1 MGVTDCES
9 RAYFKC
15 PDGSFSFPIASIGG
29 QTCGKLVSNNKTKGH
44 IKKAADLTALKL
56 KPLEVCITEAEH
68 ATFGVSWPTD
78 SHSRILQDT
87 ALGTDGLS
95 GWREQVL
102 ASANAN
108 HAKQVRFRVY
118 MPSP

>member
-1 MGVTDCES
+1 MRETRLEQQDERTYQEGG
-9 RAYFKC
+9 
-15 PDGSFSFPIASIGG
+15 GSLGTEAEASGG
-29 QTCGKLVSNNKTKGH
+29 
-44 IKKAADLTALKL
+44 
-56 KPLEVCITEAEH
+56 ITEAEPCH
-68 ATFGVSWPTD
+68 IWCIVAYTID